1 MFSYVLLKKLLL
13 WSKIVYLKTYTIFFR
28 VVVDCEFFFSFFISI
43 VADTFKSDVAMLF
56 YI

>member
-13 WSKIVYLKTYTIFFR
+13 RSKIVYLKTYTIFFR